1 MSQTRATAGGGQ
13 KTAIVTDRDGLRG
26 RIDTAAP
33 QTREG
38 GRPEVLVHL
47 DNGRQALVPVDELVL
62 ENDGSFTLPFSLSE
76 IARPQEAAAAATAGA
91 AGRREFA
98 GDAMSDETIVTA
110 NRTREEERIVMPVVA
125 ETLDVQKRKV
135 DTGGVRIRKVVHERE
150 EVVDE
155 PLMREEVQVKR
166 VPINRVVEAPV
177 PVRHVG
183 NTMIISLLEEV
194 LVVEK
199 RLMLKEELHITKGE
213 IETYKPQRVT
223 LRTEEAVVERVGENE
238 EVDPELTR
246 GRVGGQQ

>member
-76 IARPQEAAAAATAGA
+76 IARPQEAASAAAGA
-91 AGRREFA
+91 ARRGFA
-98 GDAMSDETIVTA
+98 DDDTVSDETIVTA
-110 NRTREEERIVMPVVA
+110 NRAREEERIVMPVVA

-223 LRTEEAVVERVGENE
+223 LRTEEAVVERVGEDE
-238 EVDPELTR
+238 DVDPELTR
-246 GRVGGQQ
+246 GRVGGQ

>member
-1 MSQTRATAGGGQ
+1 MSQTRATAAGGQ
-13 KTAIVTDRDGLRG
+13 KSAIVTDRDGRRG

-47 DNGRQALVPVDELVL
+47 EGGQQAYIPVDELVL
-62 ENDGSFTLPFSLSE
+62 QDDGSFTLPFSLSE
-76 IARPQEAAAAATAGA
+76 IARPQRRHEVADDAG
-91 AGRREFA
+91 
-98 GDAMSDETIVTA
+98 DETIVTPH
-110 NRTREEERIVMPVVA
+110 RTQEEERIVMPVVA
-125 ETLDVQKRKV
+125 ETLDVQKRRV
-135 DTGGVRIRKVVHERE
+135 QTGGVRIKKVVHERE

-223 LRTEEAVVERVGENE
+223 LRTEEAVVERVGEDEDANTQ
-238 EVDPELTR
+238 LKR
-246 GRVGGQQ
+246 GRVGSPDAPGAE

>member
-1 MSQTRATAGGGQ
+1 MSQTRASAAAGQ
-13 KTAIVTDRDGLRG
+13 KSAIVTDRDGLRG
-26 RIDTAAP
+26 RIDTDAT

-62 ENDGSFTLPFSLSE
+62 QNDGSFTLPFSLSE
-76 IARPQEAAAAATAGA
+76 LATPQEVE
-91 AGRREFA
+91 GRREVGA
-98 GDAMSDETIVTA
+98 EVSDETLVNSNHTR

-135 DTGGVRIRKVVHERE
+135 ETGGVRIKKIVHERE

-166 VPINRVVEAPV
+166 VPINRVVDAPV

-223 LRTEEAVVERVGENE
+223 LRTEEAVVERVG
-238 EVDPELTR
+238 DDDIDTQLPR
-246 GRVGGQQ
+246 GRVGSP

>member
-1 MSQTRATAGGGQ
+1 MSQTRTPAAAGRTGAT
-13 KTAIVTDRDGLRG
+13 VTDRDGLRG
-26 RIDTAAP
+26 RIDTSAP

-38 GRPEVLVHL
+38 ARPEVLVHL
-47 DNGRQALVPVDELVL
+47 EGGQQVLVPVDELVL
-62 ENDGSFTLPFSLSE
+62 QDDGSFTLPFSLSE
-76 IARPQEAAAAATAGA
+76 LARPLEA
-91 AGRREFA
+91 RREPA
-98 GDAMSDETIVTA
+98 GDARDETLIA
-110 NRTREEERIVMPVVA
+110 ARGTREAERIVMPVVA

-135 DTGGVRIRKVVHERE
+135 ETGGVRIKKIVHERE

-166 VPINRVVEAPV
+166 VPVNRVVDAPV

-223 LRTEEAVVERVGENE
+223 LRTEEAVVERVDDDGAGE
-238 EVDPELTR
+238 TR
-246 GRVGGQQ
+246 TDAGTSRSPAGDVR

>member
-1 MSQTRATAGGGQ
+1 MSETRATGAATERQ
-13 KTAIVTDRDGLRG
+13 KSATVTDRDGLRG

-47 DNGRQALVPVDELVL
+47 DNGRQAFVPVDALVL
-62 ENDGSFTLPFSLSE
+62 QDDGSFTLPFSLSE
-76 IARPQEAAAAATAGA
+76 VAQPQDARRAV
-91 AGRREFA
+91 A
-98 GDAMSDETIVTA
+98 GDAMGDETLVTSD
-110 NRTREEERIVMPVVA
+110 RTREAERIVMPVIA

-135 DTGGVRIRKVVHERE
+135 QTGGVRVRKVVHERE

-166 VPINRVVEAPV
+166 VPVNRVVDAPV

-194 LVVEK
+194 VVVEK

-223 LRTEEAVVERVGENE
+223 LRSEEAVVERVADEDIDE
-238 EVDPELTR
+238 TQLTR
-246 GRVGGQQ
+246 GRVGEPRGE

>member
-1 MSQTRATAGGGQ
+1 MSQTRGKAGAAAAAGTPGSAT
-13 KTAIVTDRDGLRG
+13 VTDRDGLRG
-26 RIDTAAP
+26 RLDSSAP

-38 GRPEVLVHL
+38 GRPEVIVHL
-47 DNGRQALVPVDELVL
+47 DNGQRALVPVEELIL
-62 ENDGSFTLPFSLSE
+62 QDDGSFTLPFSLSE
-76 IARPQEAAAAATAGA
+76 LSRPQERPEVAG
-91 AGRREFA
+91 EA
-98 GDAMSDETIVTA
+98 GDETLVNP
-110 NRTREEERIVMPVVA
+110 NRTREAERIVMPVIA

-135 DTGGVRIRKVVHERE
+135 QTGGVRIKKIVHERE
-150 EVVDE
+150 EIVDE

-166 VPINRVVEAPV
+166 VPVNRVVDAPV

-223 LRTEEAVVERVGENE
+223 LRTEEAVVERVGE
-238 EVDPELTR
+238 DDDDTHLTR
-246 GRVGGQQ
+246 GRVGSP

>member
-1 MSQTRATAGGGQ
+1 MSQTKPTPDRE
-13 KTAIVTDRDGLRG
+13 KSAIVTDRDGLRG
-26 RIDTAAP
+26 RIDTSAP

-47 DNGRQALVPVDELVL
+47 EGGQQALVPVDELVL
-62 ENDGSFTLPFSLSE
+62 QDDGSFRLPFSLSE
-76 IARPQEAAAAATAGA
+76 LAQPQP
-91 AGRREFA
+91 RRAFA
-98 GDAMSDETIVTA
+98 GDAGDETLVSPH
-110 NRTREEERIVMPVVA
+110 RTREEERIVMPVVA

-135 DTGGVRIRKVVHERE
+135 QMGGVRIKKVVHERE

-166 VPINRVVEAPV
+166 VPVNRVVDAPV

-213 IETYKPQRVT
+213 IETFKPQRVT
-223 LRTEEAVVERVGENE
+223 LRTEEAVVERVGDE
-238 EVDPELTR
+238 EIDPQLTR
-246 GRVGGQQ
+246 GRVGSPDAPDVN

>member
-1 MSQTRATAGGGQ
+1 MSQTRATGAAGGQ
-13 KTAIVTDRDGLRG
+13 KSAIVTDRDGLRG
-26 RIDTAAP
+26 RIDTATP

-47 DNGRQALVPVDELVL
+47 EGGRQALVPVDELVL
-62 ENDGSFTLPFSLSE
+62 QDDGSFTLPFSLSE
-76 IARPQEAAAAATAGA
+76 LARPLE
-91 AGRREFA
+91 GRREVE
-98 GDAMSDETIVTA
+98 GDAGDETIVTP

-135 DTGGVRIRKVVHERE
+135 QTGGVRVRKVVHERE

-166 VPINRVVEAPV
+166 VPINRVVDAPV

-223 LRTEEAVVERVGENE
+223 LRSEEAVVERVGDDE
-238 EVDPELTR
+238 EIDTELTR
-246 GRVGGQQ
+246 GRVGSP

>member
-1 MSQTRATAGGGQ
+1 MSQTRATAAAGGQ
-13 KTAIVTDRDGLRG
+13 KSAIVTDRDGLRG

-47 DNGRQALVPVDELVL
+47 DNGRQAFVPVDELVL
-62 ENDGSFTLPFSLSE
+62 EDDGSFTLPYSLSE
-76 IARPQEAAAAATAGA
+76 VARPVG
-91 AGRREFA
+91 GRREVS
-98 GDAMSDETIVTA
+98 GDAGDETIVTS
-110 NRTREEERIVMPVVA
+110 NRTREEERIVMPVIA

-135 DTGGVRIRKVVHERE
+135 QTGGVRIKKIVHERE

-166 VPINRVVEAPV
+166 VPINRVVDAPV

-223 LRTEEAVVERVGENE
+223 VRTEEAVVERVEDDG
-238 EVDPELTR
+238 DADDTRLTR
-246 GRVGGQQ
+246 GRVGSP

>member
-1 MSQTRATAGGGQ
+1 MSQTRATATGQ
-13 KTAIVTDRDGLRG
+13 KSAIVTDRDGLRG
-26 RIDTAAP
+26 RIDTATP

-47 DNGRQALVPVDELVL
+47 EGGQQAYVPVDELVL
-62 ENDGSFTLPFSLSE
+62 QDDGSFTLPFSLSE
-76 IARPQEAAAAATAGA
+76 VARPQA
-91 AGRREFA
+91 RRA
-98 GDAMSDETIVTA
+98 SADNMGDETLVTPH
-110 NRTREEERIVMPVVA
+110 RTHEEERIVLPIVA

-135 DTGGVRIRKVVHERE
+135 QAGGVRIKKVVHERE

-223 LRTEEAVVERVGENE
+223 LRNEEAVVERVGEDD
-238 EVDPELTR
+238 VDTRLPR
-246 GRVGGQQ
+246 GRVGGTDAPGVE

>member
-1 MSQTRATAGGGQ
+1 MSETRATGAAAERQ
-13 KTAIVTDRDGLRG
+13 KSASVTDRDGLRG

-47 DNGRQALVPVDELVL
+47 DNGRQAFVPVDALVL
-62 ENDGSFTLPFSLSE
+62 QDDGSFTLPFSLSE
-76 IARPQEAAAAATAGA
+76 ITQTHDARREVAATA
-91 AGRREFA
+91 
-98 GDAMSDETIVTA
+98 SDETLVA
-110 NRTREEERIVMPVVA
+110 SGRTREAERIVMPVIA

-135 DTGGVRIRKVVHERE
+135 QTGGVRVRKIVHERE

-166 VPINRVVEAPV
+166 VPVNRVVDAPV

-223 LRTEEAVVERVGENE
+223 LRSEEAVVERVADE
-238 EVDPELTR
+238 EIDDTQLTR
-246 GRVGGQQ
+246 GRVGEPRGE

>member
-1 MSQTRATAGGGQ
+1 MSQTRATAAAGQ
-13 KTAIVTDRDGLRG
+13 RSAIVTDRDGLRG
-26 RIDTAAP
+26 RIDTTAP
-33 QTREG
+33 QAREG

-47 DNGRQALVPVDELVL
+47 EGGRQALVPVDELVL
-62 ENDGSFTLPFSLSE
+62 QDDGSFTLPYSLSE
-76 IARPQEAAAAATAGA
+76 LARTSEA
-91 AGRREFA
+91 RRDFASDA
-98 GDAMSDETIVTA
+98 GDETLVSS

-135 DTGGVRIRKVVHERE
+135 QTGGVRIKKIVHERE

-166 VPINRVVEAPV
+166 VPINRVVDAPV

-223 LRTEEAVVERVGENE
+223 LRTEEAVVERVGDDDETQSSAA
-238 EVDPELTR
+238 TR
-246 GRVGGQQ
+246 KSPGDDGR